1 MKKKLLMA
9 AVGAAL
15 VAGPTVAVHAAPTLY
30 GHFHMSLDRFD
41 NDTTEDGRVSSNS
54 TRIGVRGTEDLGGG
68 LKSIYQLETGVTQLD
83 DGTGGSAG
91 AQLGLGGQ
99 LRNSFVG
106 FAGDWG
112 AVKVGRHDTPA
123 KDLNRKLD
131 RFNEEI
137 GDARNIIGAGA
148 FDARVSNMIRYES
161 PSFGGATVT
170 VQHTSNDA
178 SGTTSTV
185 TAAPGSVTTT
195 TTGEATASVQKSTS
209 ANLLWTSGPLF
220 AGLAYEEKGSTTSDN
235 PTDLRLAGRYDFGN
249 FDVGLFWETM
259 SDLGGIAGVDQ
270 DVLGVVASFKFANNR
285 VKFQWYDADDV
296 DGTAAEDG
304 GTLWAIGLDHLFSKT
319 TRAYVSYA
327 KAENDSGAARNI
339 ASGNGGHG
347 EVLAATVGANVT
359 GFSAGMVID
368 F

>member
-1 MKKKLLMA
+1 MNKKLLMV

-15 VAGPTVAVHAAPTLY
+15 VAGPMLAAQAETKLY

-41 NDTTEDGRVSSNS
+41 NDTNEDGRVSSNS

-68 LKSIYQLETGVTQLD
+68 LKSIYQLETGVAAID
-83 DGTGGSAG
+83 EGTGG
-91 AQLGLGGQ
+91 LGGT
-99 LRNSFVG
+99 LRNSYVG

-112 AVKVGRHDTPA
+112 AVKVGRHDTPT

-137 GDARNIIGAGA
+137 GDARNFIGAGVS
-148 FDARVSNMIRYES
+148 DARVSNMIRYES

-220 AGLAYEEKGSTTSDN
+220 AGLAYEEQGSTTSDN
-235 PTDLRLAGRYDFGN
+235 PTDLRLAGRYDFGD

-259 SDLGGIAGVDQ
+259 SDLVGVSGVDQ
-270 DVLGVVASFKFANNR
+270 DVLGVLASFKFANNR
-285 VKFQWYDADDV
+285 VKFQWYDADDI

-304 GTLWAIGLDHLFSKT
+304 AKLWAISLDHLFSKT

-327 KAENDSGAARNI
+327 KVENDNGTTAYNI
-339 ASGNGGHG
+339 ASANGGHY
-347 EVLAATVGANVT
+347 EALPATTLGASVT

>member
-1 MKKKLLMA
+1 
-9 AVGAAL
+9 
-15 VAGPTVAVHAAPTLY
+15 
-30 GHFHMSLDRFD
+30 
-41 NDTTEDGRVSSNS
+41 
-54 TRIGVRGTEDLGGG
+54 
-68 LKSIYQLETGVTQLD
+68 LETGVAAID
-83 DGTGGSAG
+83 EGTGG
-91 AQLGLGGQ
+91 LGGT
-99 LRNSFVG
+99 LRNSYVG

-112 AVKVGRHDTPA
+112 AVKVGRHDTPT

-137 GDARNIIGAGA
+137 GDARNVIGAGV

-170 VQHTSNDA
+170 VQHTSNNGA
-178 SGTTSTV
+178 
-185 TAAPGSVTTT
+185 
-195 TTGEATASVQKSTS
+195 EATVGTQKDTGV
-209 ANLLWTSGPLF
+209 NLLWTSGPLF
-220 AGLAYEEKGSTTSDN
+220 AGVSYEELGSATSDN
-235 PTDLRLAGRYDFGN
+235 PTDLRLAGRYDFGD

-304 GTLWAIGLDHLFSKT
+304 GTLWAIGLDHIFSKT

-327 KAENDSGAARNI
+327 KAENDSGAGYNI
-339 ASGNGGHG
+339 ASSNGGHG
-347 EVLAATVGANVT
+347 EVLAATTAGASVT

>member
-15 VAGPTVAVHAAPTLY
+15 VAGPMVTANAAATLY
-30 GHFHMSLDRFD
+30 GHFHLSMDRFD
-41 NDTTEDGRVSSNS
+41 NDTTEDGRMSSNS
-54 TRIGVRGTEDLGGG
+54 SRIGVRGNEDLGGG
-68 LKSIYQLETGVTQLD
+68 LKSIYQLETGVAAID
-83 DGTGGSAG
+83 EGTGG
-91 AQLGLGGQ
+91 LGGT

-112 AVKVGRHDTPA
+112 AVKLGRHDTPA

-137 GDARNIIGAGA
+137 GDARNIIGAGV

-170 VQHTSNDA
+170 VQHTSNNGA
-178 SGTTSTV
+178 
-185 TAAPGSVTTT
+185 
-195 TTGEATASVQKSTS
+195 EATAGTQKDTGV
-209 ANLLWTSGPLF
+209 NLLWTSGPLF
-220 AGLAYEEKGSTTSDN
+220 AGVSYEELGSASSDN
-235 PTDLRLAGRYDFGN
+235 PTDLRLAGRYEFGD
-249 FDVGLFWETM
+249 FDVGLFWESM
-259 SDLGGIAGVDQ
+259 SDLGGVAGVDQ
-270 DVLGVVASFKFANNR
+270 DVMGLFASFKFANNR
-285 VKFQWYDADDV
+285 IKFQWYDADDV

-304 GTLWAIGLDHLFSKT
+304 GKLWAIGLDHLFSKT

-327 KAENDSGAARNI
+327 KAENDSGTTGYNI

-347 EVLAATVGANVT
+347 EVLGATTAGASVT
-359 GFSAGMVID
+359 GFSAGVVID

>member
-1 MKKKLLMA
+1 MNKKLLMV

-15 VAGPTVAVHAAPTLY
+15 VAGPMLAAQAETKLY

-41 NDTTEDGRVSSNS
+41 NDTIEDGRVSSNS

-68 LKSIYQLETGVTQLD
+68 LKSIYQLETGVAAID
-83 DGTGGSAG
+83 EGTGG
-91 AQLGLGGQ
+91 LGGT
-99 LRNSFVG
+99 LRNSYVG

-112 AVKVGRHDTPA
+112 AVKVGRHDTPT

-137 GDARNIIGAGA
+137 GDARNVIGAGV

-170 VQHTSNDA
+170 VQHTSNNA
-178 SGTTSTV
+178 SGTGIT
-185 TAAPGSVTTT
+185 
-195 TTGEATASVQKSTS
+195 EATASVQKSTS

-285 VKFQWYDADDV
+285 VKFQWYDADDI

-304 GTLWAIGLDHLFSKT
+304 AKLWAIGLDHLFSKT

-327 KAENDSGAARNI
+327 KAENDSGAGYNI
-339 ASGNGGHG
+339 ASSNGGHG
-347 EVLAATVGANVT
+347 EVLAATTAGASVT